1 MRSPANFAFST
12 LILVTISTS
21 SFAQMNQPGFGFP
34 YLDAERA
41 AGQKLFRERC
51 AVCHA
56 SQRQAFGPKLSG
68 VVGRP
73 AASASGFPYT
83 DALRKSGLIWTE
95 DSLNRWIADPA
106 AMIPRTAMPHVS
118 LGDPAERIYIIEYLK
133 TLKGPGAVGHLNH
146 PQDQGTNRRPMVGP
160 SKTMLAL
167 PF

>member
-1 MRSPANFAFST
+1 MRSLAILALSA
-12 LILVTISTS
+12 LILVMMSAS

-41 AGQKLFRERC
+41 AGQRLFRDRC

-73 AASASGFPYT
+73 AASAPGFPYT

-95 DSLNRWIADPA
+95 DNLNRWIADPA

-118 LGDPAERIYIIEYLK
+118 LGDPAERIYIIEYLT
-133 TLKGPGAVGHLNH
+133 TLKGPGAAGEPSH
-146 PQDQGTNRRPMVGP
+146 PQDQDADRRPMVAP
-160 SKTMLAL
+160 SNTMLAF